1 MSTRNA
7 YSWLYC
13 QMQPVACRLLGIGL
27 VLFLGLAA
35 CAKAETALN
44 PTATPT
50 PGSLA
55 TPTLAPIVT
64 ADSKVNV
71 TTEHQLVIWAPPF
84 FDAQPDANAGNILHG
99 MYRQFEQANPGV
111 HVDVHIKAEMGETSM
126 FNYLRSAQRVAPTIL
141 PDIVLIDTQYLW
153 QIVELDLVH
162 PITLENLGP
171 KLSFY
176 PFAVNAVTFKQQ
188 QYGIPYVADVIHA
201 VYASN
206 VYTTTPTTW
215 APILATKRPFLF
227 PAGLRDGFYDDSLLV
242 QYVGA
247 GAQLLENGEVSN
259 PEAVTAFLTFL
270 TQAKS
275 AGVIPDD
282 ALTLSNLD
290 AAWAEFLSGQV
301 NAVNTSASLYLGQPK
316 PVDTPKFGPVPT
328 LKGANVTIART
339 WALAI
344 LTNDA
349 QRRQLAMQLITRF
362 LEPSLQGRWSQLANR
377 LPTSANAFTQW
388 PATDP
393 YHQFL
398 RRELDV
404 ALAIPNGR
412 PFAEFA
418 KHLQTVQQAVLHG
431 QLTVKDAVTQL
442 RTKP

>member
-1 MSTRNA
+1 MK
-7 YSWLYC
+7 
-13 QMQPVACRLLGIGL
+13 PVAYRLVGIGFL
-27 VLFLGLAA
+27 LLLGLAA
-35 CAKAETALN
+35 CGKTQTPPD

-50 PGSLA
+50 PESLA
-55 TPTLAPIVT
+55 TPTVAPIAVVDPKVT
-64 ADSKVNV
+64 AP
-71 TTEHQLVIWAPPF
+71 TEHQLVIWAPPF
-84 FDAQPDANAGNILHG
+84 FDAQPDANAGNILHA

-111 HVDVHIKAEMGETSM
+111 HVDVHIKAETGETSM

-162 PITLENLGP
+162 PITIENLGP

-176 PFAVNAVTFKQQ
+176 PFAINAVTFKQQ

-206 VYTTTPTTW
+206 IYTTTPTTW
-215 APILATKRPFLF
+215 EPLLAAKRPFLF
-227 PAGLRDGFYDDSLLV
+227 PAGLRDGFYDDSLLL

-247 GAQLLENGEVSN
+247 GGQLLENGEVSN
-259 PEAVTAFLTFL
+259 PDAATAFLTFL

-290 AAWAEFLSGQV
+290 AAWAEFSSGQV
-301 NAVNTSASLYLGQPK
+301 SAVNTSASLYLGQPK
-316 PVDTPKFGPVPT
+316 PADTLKFGPAPT
-328 LKGANVTIART
+328 LKGTNVTIART
-339 WALAI
+339 WAFAI

-349 QRRQLAMQLITRF
+349 QRRQLAMQLIARF
-362 LEPSLQGRWSQLANR
+362 LEPGLQGRWSQLANR
-377 LPTSANAFTQW
+377 LPTSANAFVQW

-404 ALAIPNGR
+404 AQAVPNGR

-431 QLTVKDAVTQL
+431 QMTVKDAVTQL